1 MLSKGRIP
9 NGCKPC
15 SVPFETTLWDSI
27 SPEENLRT
35 FGLEIPDG
43 KSLRECR
50 EILQRAYLERMKRYD
65 LLVAQQ
71 QREVLRAATKKVLLF
86 PHACRH
92 VLSSLL
98 FGMNLTLI

>member
-50 EILQRAYLERMKRYD
+50 EILHRAYLERMKRYD

-71 QREVLRAATKKVLLF
+71 QREVLRAATKKVL
-86 PHACRH
+86 
-92 VLSSLL
+92 
-98 FGMNLTLI
+98 